1 MTVTDEGVVESEK
14 SGGVTVKSTPLLAIP
29 PTVTTT
35 LPVVAPAGTGTEMLV
50 ALQLV
55 GIAVVPLNVT
65 VLATCVGPKPVPVMV
80 TAVPHDPDA
89 GFKLII
95 LGITENPTLLLGTP
109 PTLTITL
116 PVEAP
121 AGTGTTILVA
131 LQLVAAAAVPLKVT
145 VLVPC
150 DAPKFIPVIV
160 TAVPTGPLVGLKFE
174 MLGPNGVV
182 TLATLEYPLT
192 LPAASLARIRNE

>member
-1 MTVTDEGVVESEK
+1 VTVTDEGVVESEK

>member
-1 MTVTDEGVVESEK
+1 
-14 SGGVTVKSTPLLAIP
+14 
-29 PTVTTT
+29 
-35 LPVVAPAGTGTEMLV
+35 MLV

-150 DAPKFIPVIV
+150 DAPKFIPMIV
-160 TAVPTGPLVGLKFE
+160 TAVPTGPLVGLKFK

-182 TLATLEYPLT
+182 TLAMLEYPLT